1 MPCFVPCGSRRYNT
15 LEFTLSIYP
24 AWDVVLWRINYPRVD
39 SDTSLFLSICLSIAF
54 WIFSSLFCKTH
65 IYIMVHHP
73 GRVSIIGAG
82 TLGGTIAYSLLLA
95 NTAKEILLVDMSHN
109 IVQGQVLDLAEVQS
123 TTTIRAGTFKEAGQS
138 SLVILTADT
147 PLNDTDKDR
156 QQWLKRSRHL
166 LLSIASSMSPV
177 HSDIMILVTSD
188 PVDLYVQ
195 SLQCYFPH
203 VSPNRIFG
211 LGTTMATDRL
221 VVWLREM
228 MSTSAADAPIEI
240 TDAHCIGAQ
249 HLPVVAWH
257 HAKVDGIPASAL
269 SNLMAQRAACN
280 KVVSNHR
287 RYLICERKGKA
298 WFGEASTATR
308 LVNAII
314 KSTAAKDGAASA
326 AANSQV
332 WVLSVNVPKYEC
344 CLSWPVV
351 MCDTGIKH
359 LVDIPLSTDE
369 QKQIL
374 QVVKSNVADFQAS
387 FDN

>member
-1 MPCFVPCGSRRYNT
+1 
-15 LEFTLSIYP
+15 
-24 AWDVVLWRINYPRVD
+24 
-39 SDTSLFLSICLSIAF
+39 
-54 WIFSSLFCKTH
+54 
-65 IYIMVHHP
+65 MVHHP

-138 SLVILTADT
+138 TLVVLTADT
-147 PLNDTDKDR
+147 PPNDKDKNR

-195 SLQCYFPH
+195 SLQSYFPH

-221 VVWLREM
+221 GVWLRDM
-228 MSTSAADAPIEI
+228 MSTSATTLPAEIADVY
-240 TDAHCIGAQ
+240 CIGTQ
-249 HLPVVAWH
+249 HSPVIAWQ
-257 HAKVDGIPASAL
+257 HAKVDGMPASAL
-269 SNLMAQRAACN
+269 PNLIAQRDVCN
-280 KVVSNHR
+280 KIVSNHR

-298 WFGEASTATR
+298 WFGEASAATR

-314 KSTAAKDGAASA
+314 KSSTTIAAAAYGATAAASA
-326 AANSQV
+326 IAPAKNPV

-344 CLSWPVV
+344 CLSWPAVI
-351 MCDTGIKH
+351 CDTGIKH
-359 LVDIPLSTDE
+359 LVDIPLSADE
-369 QKQIL
+369 QAQIS
-374 QVVKSNVADFQAS
+374 QVVESNIADFQAS

>member
-1 MPCFVPCGSRRYNT
+1 
-15 LEFTLSIYP
+15 
-24 AWDVVLWRINYPRVD
+24 
-39 SDTSLFLSICLSIAF
+39 
-54 WIFSSLFCKTH
+54 
-65 IYIMVHHP
+65 MVHHP

-82 TLGGTIAYSLLLA
+82 TLGGTIAYSLLLS

-138 SLVILTADT
+138 TLVILTADT
-147 PLNDTDKDR
+147 PPNDNDKDR

-195 SLQCYFPH
+195 SLQSYFPH

-221 VVWLREM
+221 VTWLREM
-228 MSTSAADAPIEI
+228 MSTSPTAMPVEI
-240 TDAHCIGAQ
+240 TDAYCIGAQ
-249 HLPVVAWH
+249 HSPVVAWQ
-257 HAKVDGIPASAL
+257 HAKVDGMPASAL
-269 SNLMAQRAACN
+269 PNLIAQRAVCN
-280 KVVSNHR
+280 
-287 RYLICERKGKA
+287 KGKA
-298 WFGEASTATR
+298 WFGEA
-308 LVNAII
+308 
-314 KSTAAKDGAASA
+314 ASA
-326 AANSQV
+326 ARLAHTIMKTTATTTTTAAALDGPSSSAPAAPAPATNPV

-351 MCDTGIKH
+351 MCNTGIKH
-359 LVDIPLSTDE
+359 LVDIPLSSDE
-369 QKQIL
+369 QAQIL
-374 QVVKSNVADFQAS
+374 QVVESNVADFQAS

>member
-1 MPCFVPCGSRRYNT
+1 
-15 LEFTLSIYP
+15 
-24 AWDVVLWRINYPRVD
+24 
-39 SDTSLFLSICLSIAF
+39 
-54 WIFSSLFCKTH
+54 
-65 IYIMVHHP
+65 MVHHP

-82 TLGGTIAYSLLLA
+82 TLGGTIAYSLLLT

-138 SLVILTADT
+138 TLVIMTADT
-147 PLNDTDKDR
+147 PPGDMDKDR

-177 HSDIMILVTSD
+177 HADIMILVTSD

-195 SLQCYFPH
+195 SLQSYFPH

-211 LGTTMATDRL
+211 LGTAMATDRL

-228 MSTSAADAPIEI
+228 MSTTATVTPAEI
-240 TDAHCIGAQ
+240 TDAYCIGTQ
-249 HLPVVAWH
+249 HSPVIAWH
-257 HAKVDGIPASAL
+257 HAKVDGMPASTL
-269 SNLMAQRAACN
+269 PNLLAQRTACN

-298 WFGEASTATR
+298 WFGEASAATR
-308 LVNAII
+308 LVHAIMKTSI
-314 KSTAAKDGAASA
+314 TTTTAVDDATSTAAA
-326 AANSQV
+326 AAAKNQV

-351 MCDTGIKH
+351 LGNTGIKH
-359 LVDIPLSTDE
+359 LIDIPLSADE

-374 QVVKSNVADFQAS
+374 QVVESNVADFQAS

>member
-1 MPCFVPCGSRRYNT
+1 
-15 LEFTLSIYP
+15 
-24 AWDVVLWRINYPRVD
+24 
-39 SDTSLFLSICLSIAF
+39 
-54 WIFSSLFCKTH
+54 
-65 IYIMVHHP
+65 MVHHP

-82 TLGGTIAYSLLLA
+82 TLGGTIAYSLLLT

-138 SLVILTADT
+138 TLVVLTADT
-147 PLNDTDKDR
+147 APNDADKDR

-195 SLQCYFPH
+195 SLQSYFPH

-221 VVWLREM
+221 VAWLREM
-228 MSTSAADAPIEI
+228 MSTSTANATIPAEI
-240 TDAHCIGAQ
+240 TDAYCIGTQ
-249 HLPVVAWH
+249 HSPVVAWH
-257 HAKVDGIPASAL
+257 HAKVDGMPATAL
-269 SNLMAQRAACN
+269 PNLIAQRSVCN

-298 WFGEASTATR
+298 WFGEASTAAR
-308 LVNAII
+308 LVHAIM
-314 KSTAAKDGAASA
+314 KTSSTTTTTATNTIALDGAVPSSSSSAAAAASA
-326 AANSQV
+326 NNQV

-351 MCDTGIKH
+351 MCNTGIQH

-369 QKQIL
+369 QTQIS
-374 QVVKSNVADFQAS
+374 QVVESNVADFQAS